1 MPLRILVVF
10 GTRPEAIKLAPVI
23 SALAAHQNVRLSVC
37 NSGQHQELLNN
48 ILQWFDIE
56 ADHSLDVMSHGQSL
70 TNTYAKILQGVTR
83 VIEQEKP
90 DIVVVQGDTLT
101 TLAAAQAAY
110 LNQIKVAHVEAGL
123 RTYDAQSPWPE
134 EGNRRMMASITNF
147 HFAPTERARRHL
159 LQEFIPPESIF
170 LTGNTVVD
178 ALRQVLTKL
187 DADSQVRQQVQDR
200 YPFLASARRLVL
212 VTAHRRENFA
222 IGLDELKA
230 ALLRLAEHFA
240 DSIQIVLPV
249 HKNPVVSDSLRH
261 GLSDIENVHLIEP
274 QDYVGFV
281 FLMSRAAL
289 IITDSGGV
297 QEEAPSLGVPT
308 IVTRQGTERSEGLEG
323 YGVYLT
329 PPVAS
334 DIYETAVRLLDQPA
348 PVRKA
353 LNEVVNPY
361 GDGMA
366 AQRIADILS
375 QQLSE

>member
-56 ADHSLDVMSHGQSL
+56 ADHSLDVISHGQSL
-70 TNTYAKILQGVTR
+70 TNTYVKILQGVTR

-110 LNQIKVAHVEAGL
+110 LSQIKVAHVEAGL

-147 HFAPTERARRHL
+147 HFAPTERARHHL

-222 IGLDELKA
+222 TGLDELKA

-249 HKNPVVSDSLRH
+249 HKNPVVSDSLRQ

-323 YGVYLT
+323 YGVYLI
-329 PPVAS
+329 PPIAS
-334 DIYETAVRLLDQPA
+334 DIYDTAVRLLDQPA
-348 PVRKA
+348 PAREVS
-353 LNEVVNPY
+353 NEVVNPY
-361 GDGMA
+361 GDGLA
-366 AQRIADILS
+366 GQRIADILS
-375 QQLSE
+375 QSIPK

>member
-1 MPLRILVVF
+1 MPLHILVVF

-56 ADHSLDVMSHGQSL
+56 VDHSLDVMTHGQSL
-70 TNTYAKILQGVTR
+70 TEMYARILQGVTR

-110 LNQIKVAHVEAGL
+110 LNQTRVAHIEAGL
-123 RTYDAQSPWPE
+123 RTYDSRSPWPE
-134 EGNRRMMASITNF
+134 EGNRRMVASITDF
-147 HFAPTERARRHL
+147 HFAPTERARHHL
-159 LQEFIPPESIF
+159 LQEYVPSESIF

-178 ALRQVLTKL
+178 ALSQVLTKL
-187 DADSQVRQQVQDR
+187 DSDSQMRQQVQDR
-200 YPFLASARRLVL
+200 YPFLSASRPLVL

-222 IGLDELKA
+222 AGLDELKM

-249 HKNPVVSDSLRH
+249 HKNPVVSDSLRR
-261 GLSDIENVHLIEP
+261 GLSDIENVYLIEP
-274 QDYVGFV
+274 QDYVGFI

-308 IVTRQGTERSEGLEG
+308 IVTRQDTERSEGLEG
-323 YGVYLT
+323 YGVYLI

>member
-1 MPLRILVVF
+1 MPLHILVVF

-56 ADHSLDVMSHGQSL
+56 VDHSLDVMSHGQSL
-70 TNTYAKILQGVTR
+70 TNTYAKILQDVTR

-110 LNQIKVAHVEAGL
+110 LNQTRVAHIEAGL
-123 RTYDAQSPWPE
+123 RTYDSRSPWPE
-134 EGNRRMMASITNF
+134 EGNRRMVASITDF
-147 HFAPTERARRHL
+147 HFAPTERARHHL
-159 LQEFIPPESIF
+159 LQECVPSESIF

-178 ALRQVLTKL
+178 ALSQVLTKL
-187 DADSQVRQQVQDR
+187 DSDSQMRQQVQDR
-200 YPFLASARRLVL
+200 YPFLSASRPLVL

-222 IGLDELKA
+222 AGLDELKM

-249 HKNPVVSDSLRH
+249 HKNPVVSDSLRQ
-261 GLSDIENVHLIEP
+261 GLSDIENVYLIEP
-274 QDYVGFV
+274 QDYVGFI

-308 IVTRQGTERSEGLEG
+308 IVTRQDTERSEGLEG
-323 YGVYLT
+323 YGVYLI

-375 QQLSE
+375 QQLSS

>member
-70 TNTYAKILQGVTR
+70 TNTYVKILQGVTR
-83 VIEQEKP
+83 VIEQETP

-110 LNQIKVAHVEAGL
+110 LSQIKVAHVEAGL

-147 HFAPTERARRHL
+147 HFAPTERARHHL

-187 DADSQVRQQVQDR
+187 DADSQVRQKVQNR

-222 IGLDELKA
+222 TGLDELKA

-249 HKNPVVSDSLRH
+249 HKNPVVSDSLRQ

-297 QEEAPSLGVPT
+297 QEEAPLARCAHHCNS
-308 IVTRQGTERSEGLEG
+308 TRH
-323 YGVYLT
+323 
-329 PPVAS
+329 
-334 DIYETAVRLLDQPA
+334 
-348 PVRKA
+348 
-353 LNEVVNPY
+353 
-361 GDGMA
+361 
-366 AQRIADILS
+366 
-375 QQLSE
+375 